1 MKCEADTGYQGIAK
15 LHSNSEIPKKK
26 SKKNPLSKTEKKQN
40 HILSF
45 SRTSIENIIREVKND
60 VITASLAFQAELN
73 IDC

>member
-1 MKCEADTGYQGIAK
+1 MKCEADTGYQDIAK

-60 VITASLAFQAELN
+60 VITASLAF
-73 IDC
+73 